1 MAVAEASLMGRAG
14 WLHVLISLLLL
25 SGSLAGPAMLRLT
38 PLGLLGISGT
48 VLANPDDD
56 DDDDDEEEDEEEDED
71 DDDKEERPP
80 QQEPSGLEVFRS
92 LKREVAL
99 GTIWV
104 VQLGNRQHAL
114 RVSLE
119 FQGQTIGAITLNP
132 KTGQPVPYEAR
143 NISLN
148 MPPLTQAQLRTYLN
162 TLRSQASQLSVS
174 TFGLP
179 TASGVQFPV
188 YWNNRLVTYVRFNPA
203 QGVVLPD
210 TNLYNEI
217 RTSPLRLR

>member
-1 MAVAEASLMGRAG
+1 MAVAEASLMARAG
-14 WLHVLISLLLL
+14 WLHIFISLLLL
-25 SGSLAGPAMLRLT
+25 CGSLAGPAMLRLA

-48 VLANPDDD
+48 VLADPDDD
-56 DDDDDEEEDEEEDED
+56 DDDEDED
-71 DDDKEERPP
+71 DDDRQEERPP

-92 LKREVAL
+92 LKREMAL

-104 VQLGNRQHAL
+104 VQRGNRQQAL

-119 FQGQTIGAITLNP
+119 FQGQTVGAITLNP

-143 NISLN
+143 NISLS

-188 YWNNRLVTYVRFNPA
+188 YWNNRLVSYVRFNPA

-217 RTSPLRLR
+217 RASPLRLR